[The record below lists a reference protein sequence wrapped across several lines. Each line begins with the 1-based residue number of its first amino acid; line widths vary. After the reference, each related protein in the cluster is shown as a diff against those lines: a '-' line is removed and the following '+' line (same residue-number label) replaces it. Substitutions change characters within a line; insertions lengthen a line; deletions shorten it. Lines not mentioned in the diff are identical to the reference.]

1 MAVALRPVWTG
12 QIRLALVTLPVKLF
26 AATSSVSRVALHQ
39 IHAPSGQR
47 IRYEKVAEG
56 VGAVP
61 AEEIT
66 KAYEYQ
72 KGRYVLLSDDEIAGL
87 RVDSKKTIDLVQFVD
102 EAEIDARF
110 FDTPYFAAPDGK
122 MAEDTYRVVRDA
134 LAQSGKIGL
143 GQLSLRGRA
152 HPVAVK
158 ALGKGLLIETLRFAE
173 DLRKPELA
181 FDEIADA
188 PSDPELVALAGELIA
203 RKSGPFDP
211 ARFRDDYAEAMERLV
226 QKKLQ
231 AKGAEVIEEKEAPK
245 ERGAAV
251 IDLVEALRKSLS
263 QSQAPANDRAA
274 LRRPRPAKPDARAPR
289 RKRAGG
295 G

>member
-1 MAVALRPVWTG
+1 MAPALRPVWTG

-26 AATSSVSRVALHQ
+26 AAASSASRVALHQ
-39 IHAPSGQR
+39 IHAPTGQR

-61 AEEIT
+61 SEEIT

-72 KGRYVLLSDDEIAGL
+72 KGRYVLLSDEEINGL
-87 RVDSKKTIDLVQFVD
+87 KVDSKKTIDLVQFVD
-102 EAEIDARF
+102 EDEIDARF

-134 LAQSGKIGL
+134 LARSGKIGL
-143 GQLSLRGRA
+143 GQLALRGRA

-158 ALGKGLLIETLRFAE
+158 PLGKGLLVETLRFAE
-173 DLRKPELA
+173 DLRNPDLA
-181 FDEIADA
+181 FADIADA
-188 PSDPELVALAGELIA
+188 PSDPELVSLAGELIA
-203 RKSGPFDP
+203 RKAGSFDP
-211 ARFRDDYAEAMERLV
+211 ARFHDDYAEAMERLV

-231 AKGAEVIEEKEAPK
+231 AKGAAVIEEKESPR
-245 ERGAAV
+245 ERGGAV
-251 IDLVEALRKSLS
+251 IDLVEALRKSLGETK
-263 QSQAPANDRAA
+263 APANDRAPA
-274 LRRPRPAKPDARAPR
+274 RKSAGRAKPEAPPPR

-295 G
+295 